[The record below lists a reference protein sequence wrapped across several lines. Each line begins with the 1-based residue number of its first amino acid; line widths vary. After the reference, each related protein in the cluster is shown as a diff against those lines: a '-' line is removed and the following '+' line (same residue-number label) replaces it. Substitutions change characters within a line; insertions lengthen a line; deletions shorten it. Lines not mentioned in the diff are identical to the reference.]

1 MILFYGA
8 EKEKLFK
15 EKIPPARKKARGKNP
30 FGEAQD
36 CKAEMRNMQN
46 PFERSEA
53 RRGQIRT
60 AQAQRKPS
68 APFGGM
74 LCSECRTIVAEE
86 TAKTIAGKKIFE
98 VDLRYRPFVEITL
111 KRL

>member
-1 MILFYGA
+1 MAQKKKSFSKKKYLRHG
-8 EKEKLFK
+8 KKRG
-15 EKIPPARKKARGKNP
+15 EKIHLVRRKTAKQKCGICKTPLRGVKH
-30 FGEAQD
+30 GAD
-36 CKAEMRNMQN
+36 K
-46 PFERSEA
+46 SELHKLSK
-53 RRGQIRT
+53 T
-60 AQAQRKPS
+60 QRKPS